1 MPIRSITTTAED
13 VFFGSK
19 DIDGINFK
27 NGSATGTIF
36 LRNKAIK
43 DNVVTS
49 TDFEWSL
56 PAGGALGLTRINDG
70 PGIIGPWQAISDTVG
85 GVTLE
90 ILPIFAP
97 GKGKH

>member
-13 VFFGSK
+13 VFFGSE
-19 DIDGINFK
+19 DLDGINFK
-27 NGSATGTIF
+27 NGSATGTLY

-56 PAGGALGLTRINDG
+56 APGGALGLTRSMDG
-70 PGIIGPWQAISDTVG
+70 PGIIGPWQAIASTT
-85 GVTLE
+85 VTLE
-90 ILPIFAP
+90 VLPIFKP